1 MQYSYS
7 FSEPLQQEW
16 EWSERYAGQPEIL
29 RYANHVADRFD
40 LRRDIQFNTRV
51 VSTAFDESQNRWR
64 VTLDSGETVFGQ
76 FLVMANGSLSNAR
89 MPEFKGAQRFKG
101 RIYHTG
107 QWPHEG
113 VDFSGLRVGVIG
125 TGSSGIQAV
134 PVIAAQAKH
143 LTVFQRTPNYS
154 IPADNRPLTADDQR
168 EWKSD
173 YAARRARAREMRNG
187 IVSEVPQKSALEVS
201 DAEREAM
208 YRARWARG
216 GLTFMTAYNDLI
228 FEQAANDTAAQFVRE
243 RIGEIVKDKATAKLL
258 QPTGYPIGTKRIC
271 IDTDYFDTFNRDN
284 VALVDIS
291 KAPIDEITENGV
303 VTGGKE
309 YELDAIVLRDRVRC
323 DDRFVR
329 QDRHSRA

>member
-1 MQYSYS
+1 M
-7 FSEPLQQEW
+7 
-16 EWSERYAGQPEIL
+16 
-29 RYANHVADRFD
+29 
-40 LRRDIQFNTRV
+40 
-51 VSTAFDESQNRWR
+51 
-64 VTLDSGETVFGQ
+64 
-76 FLVMANGSLSNAR
+76 
-89 MPEFKGAQRFKG
+89 
-101 RIYHTG
+101 
-107 QWPHEG
+107 
-113 VDFSGLRVGVIG
+113 
-125 TGSSGIQAV
+125 
-134 PVIAAQAKH
+134 
-143 LTVFQRTPNYS
+143 FQRTPNYS

-303 VTGGKE
+303 VTGGKA
-309 YELDAIVLRDRVRC
+309 YELDAIVCATGFDAHDRL
-323 DDRFVR
+323 VR